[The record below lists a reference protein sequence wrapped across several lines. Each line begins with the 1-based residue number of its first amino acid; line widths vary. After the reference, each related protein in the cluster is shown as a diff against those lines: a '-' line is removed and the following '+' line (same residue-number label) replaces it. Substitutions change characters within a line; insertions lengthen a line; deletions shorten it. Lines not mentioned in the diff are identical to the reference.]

1 MFSPPTDWYVFIF
14 KLNSPDVLVVYK
26 SSFPTFHVDEIG
38 FKSQHVAS
46 ASPTKYLMVLEN
58 NVKLEFSFL
67 EALGLSD
74 PGVGIFW
81 PSRP

>member
-1 MFSPPTDWYVFIF
+1 M
-14 KLNSPDVLVVYK
+14 
-26 SSFPTFHVDEIG
+26 DEIG

>member
-1 MFSPPTDWYVFIF
+1 MFSPLPDWYVFIF
-14 KLNSPDVLVVYK
+14 KLNSPDVSVVYTP
-26 SSFPTFHVDEIG
+26 SFLIFRVDEIG

-58 NVKLEFSFL
+58 KVKLEFSFP